1 MTNDELIEKAKE
13 AMSLSYSPYSEFKVG
28 AAVVTKDEKVY
39 LGANIENASYPL
51 CMCAERNAIYNA
63 LCNGE
68 KAEDILALA
77 VIADSDGPCSPC
89 GACRQVISELL
100 DDNTPIILA
109 NTKGDSRVTSPKE
122 LLPFSFSKEDLG
134 K

>member
-1 MTNDELIEKAKE
+1 MTDEELIEKAKE
-13 AMSLSYSPYSEFKVG
+13 AMSLSYSPYSGFKVG
-28 AAVVTKDEKVY
+28 AALVTKEEKVY
-39 LGANIENASYPL
+39 LGTNIENASYPL

-77 VIADSDGPCSPC
+77 VIADSNEPCSPC

-100 DDNTPIILA
+100 DDNTPIILS
-109 NTKGDSRVTSPKE
+109 NTKGDIKRTSPKE